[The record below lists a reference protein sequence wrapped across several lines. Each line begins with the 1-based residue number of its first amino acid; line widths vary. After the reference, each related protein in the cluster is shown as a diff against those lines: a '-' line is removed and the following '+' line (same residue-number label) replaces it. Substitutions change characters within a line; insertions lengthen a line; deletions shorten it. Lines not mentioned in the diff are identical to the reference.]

1 MEKWGDVQIDR
12 DDIRKARKARSAGGQ
27 RSWRLGSGAFGAML
41 VFGACGGVPTSPV
54 AAVAADGAPRQAPAL
69 AAEGPDSGGIIE
81 PQVCASCTPP
91 LIYFTGPR
99 PARSYPVDRV
109 HSSQIDYVTRR
120 SGASGPVRHSS
131 QSHSESRCGPEV

>member
-69 AAEGPDSGGIIE
+69 AAEGPGFGGHYRATGLRQLH
-81 PQVCASCTPP
+81 PAAY
-91 LIYFTGPR
+91 LLHGPR
-99 PARSYPVDRV
+99 PARSYPR
-109 HSSQIDYVTRR
+109 
-120 SGASGPVRHSS
+120 
-131 QSHSESRCGPEV
+131 